1 MCMKDDAKIR
11 MRRFREQ
18 GADVEVL
25 LSVEELKRA
34 ENVTCEFISDI
45 R

>member
-1 MCMKDDAKIR
+1 MCTKDDAKFR
-11 MRRFREQ
+11 MRRCREQ

-25 LSVEELKRA
+25 SSVENLKR
-34 ENVTCEFISDI
+34 VKDVFI

>member
-1 MCMKDDAKIR
+1 MCTKDDAKTR

-25 LSVEELKRA
+25 LSCRKTEADR
-34 ENVTCEFISDI
+34 